1 MISQRS
7 REQQLKVGKFDL
19 GMSARW
25 LESQVRHT
33 ARRGALSPRESALAE
48 RIKLLKREA
57 GSHSPSAP
65 TLARMIPELRL
76 RVDACFL
83 SNPYATDLFL
93 DYFHREVIRTG
104 KLRRL
109 LEFYPSQ
116 NRVIADKLS
125 GTVGVPTEYL
135 FVGNGAVE
143 IIQAILHR
151 FTGAKI
157 LVNLPTFSP
166 YHEFVRSDTQ
176 VLYNVLPKENDFRFD
191 PNPYLE
197 LVRREKPDTVVLI
210 NPNNPDGGYIPYAT
224 LVHLLEELRHV
235 PNVILD
241 ESFIHFACEGDDYAY
256 RSLSG
261 EVDRFPNLMVVKSM
275 SKDFGVAGI
284 RAGYAVMAPQRVQSL
299 LNNGYLWNSSG
310 LAEYFFDLYSRPDF
324 LIEYERKRVHYIRHS
339 RRFFKA
345 LSLMPGLHAYP
356 TCANFVLIELR
367 NEMTAEDLVC
377 RLLVRRGIYTRT
389 CDDKKGLEPGKFIR
403 VASRCRS
410 ENRFVLRLPRYS
422 AVNACSKRRERARRR
437 VIILPFF
444 RGSMRAVVRPAAL
457 SPRVPARLRQGAGS
471 DLGIAE
477 REPVMI
483 EPQQLQDGRMEVAGV
498 HWVLGD
504 VVRELVGLTDECFV
518 RLSLVQCFR
527 LRGCRPNSPA
537 KDVVFV
543 SARADATTA
552 INRPRRRERSVSG
565 PTSRSVRASTSDFPG
580 RSG

>member
-1 MISQRS
+1 MIRQRPHA
-7 REQQLKVGKFDL
+7 EHFKVGKFDL

-25 LESQVRHT
+25 LESRVRHT

-65 TLARMIPELRL
+65 TLTRLIPELRL

-93 DYFHREVIRTG
+93 DYLHREVIRTG

-109 LEFYPSQ
+109 LEFYPFAEPGDRRQAQRCRGGSR
-116 NRVIADKLS
+116 RVPFRGQRRCRDHS
-125 GTVGVPTEYL
+125 GHP
-135 FVGNGAVE
+135 AP
-143 IIQAILHR
+143 LHR
-151 FTGAKI
+151 RQDPGEPAY
-157 LVNLPTFSP
+157 LLALSRVCAPGHAQVV
-166 YHEFVRSDTQ
+166 YHP
-176 VLYNVLPKENDFRFD
+176 LPKENDFRLD
-191 PNPYLE
+191 PELYLE
-197 LVRREKPDTVVLI
+197 RVRRQKPDTVVLI

-256 RSLSG
+256 RSLSS

-284 RAGYAVMAPQRVQSL
+284 RAGYAVMAPERVQSL

-310 LAEYFFDLYSRPDF
+310 LAEYFFDLYSRPEF
-324 LIEYERKRVHYIRHS
+324 LVEYERKRVHYIRHS

-356 TCANFVLIELR
+356 TRANFVLIELS
-367 NEMTAEDLVC
+367 NGMTAEDLVC

-410 ENRFVLRLPRYS
+410 ENRFVLRAFRD
-422 AVNACSKRRERARRR
+422 
-437 VIILPFF
+437 IL
-444 RGSMRAVVRPAAL
+444 R
-457 SPRVPARLRQGAGS
+457 
-471 DLGIAE
+471 
-477 REPVMI
+477 
-483 EPQQLQDGRMEVAGV
+483 
-498 HWVLGD
+498 
-504 VVRELVGLTDECFV
+504 
-518 RLSLVQCFR
+518 
-527 LRGCRPNSPA
+527 
-537 KDVVFV
+537 
-543 SARADATTA
+543 
-552 INRPRRRERSVSG
+552 
-565 PTSRSVRASTSDFPG
+565 
-580 RSG
+580 